1 MTTSPT
7 PEPGTATIKVA
18 PGTIVVFSDLACPF
32 AHVLLHRLHNARTRL
47 GLDDTVTFDHHA
59 FPIEL
64 LNHTPGTRL
73 GSDSEIPVLGALE
86 PDAGWQLWQGP
97 DHHYPNTML
106 LAFEAVQ
113 AAKRQS
119 PRASEQLDR
128 ALRLAFWQHSRPI
141 HLHHEILDIAA
152 ATDGVESEQL
162 EHHLRTG
169 TARAD
174 VFADLELATSRAVA
188 TSPHV
193 FLPDGTDQPNPGI
206 TVHWHGNW
214 AQGFPVIDNDDPTIA
229 DALLTQSR
237 PVRQ

>member
-1 MTTSPT
+1 MTNSPT
-7 PEPGTATIKVA
+7 PAPGTPTIKVA

-32 AHVLLHRLHNARTRL
+32 AHVLLHRLHKARTRL

-141 HLHHEILDIAA
+141 HLHHEILGIAA
-152 ATDGVESEQL
+152 ATDVVETEQL
-162 EHHLRTG
+162 DHHLRTG

-174 VFADLELATSRAVA
+174 VFADLELAASPAVA
-188 TSPHV
+188 MSPHV
-193 FLPDGTDQPNPGI
+193 FLPDGTDYPNPGI

-214 AQGFPVIDNDDPTIA
+214 AQGFPVIDHDDPTIA
-229 DALLTQSR
+229 DALLTQSELM
-237 PVRQ
+237 RQ